1 MRPRAGNAS
10 PHSTQKCAR
19 SMRASQATAVTRMQS
34 RAVVVYR
41 RAVNTWKRIG
51 SWAHSRPPRQ
61 GPDTPHVYSPGTW
74 HADLVAGFVPGRSAI
89 DVTDVTD
96 VTGSAM
102 ADGEVAAVTCV
113 LATRLRPI
121 QIALRSH
128 RCPVR
133 RIVCGS
139 IPIVDRSLA
148 DRWPLPGDRWRSLAE
163 KFSARGRCVC
173 CKPLGPVC
181 GKRVGGVG

>member
-1 MRPRAGNAS
+1 
-10 PHSTQKCAR
+10 
-19 SMRASQATAVTRMQS
+19 MQS

-121 QIALRSH
+121 QIALCSH

-139 IPIVDRSLA
+139 IPIVDQSLA
-148 DRWPLPGDRWRSLAE
+148 DRWRIVGRSMALVGDRWLKNFQLAADAFAANRSVRCAANGSGALADQ
-163 KFSARGRCVC
+163 SVWSVC
-173 CKPLGPVC
+173 
-181 GKRVGGVG
+181 